1 MKKVLS
7 ALAVSALVLTASVA
21 LAGGPGKKAP
31 GCPEACQG
39 QIDDLN
45 SSQAQQNEVL
55 GAHGKQLANHEGR
68 ITALEKA
75 FMDYWYVR
83 LGAGASWLSADAEV
97 GAFNN
102 RVTRDSDLDVGFLG
116 QVAFGR
122 DFAMYNAPG
131 RFRAELAFSY
141 QTHDTGDDNLSVL
154 VVNNT
159 RDLSVDVY
167 TFMVNGFYELPVAD
181 AFSVYA
187 MAGVGLA
194 HATLDGQYSN
204 GSGWID
210 IDADGSNAFAYKAGF
225 GVTYN
230 FTQEIAGDL
239 GYEYLGIA
247 DVDGL
252 KDIGGSNVVASVR
265 FKF

>member
-45 SSQAQQNEVL
+45 SSQAQQNEIL
-55 GAHGKQLANHEGR
+55 GAHGKQLSNHEGR

-75 FMDYWYVR
+75 FQDYWYVR
-83 LGAGASWLSADAEV
+83 LGAGASWLSADKEI
-97 GAFNN
+97 GN
-102 RVTRDSDLDVGFLG
+102 VTRDSDLDTGYLG
-116 QVAFGR
+116 QLAFGR

-131 RFRAELAFSY
+131 RFRAELAFSF
-141 QTHDTGDDNLSVL
+141 QSHDTGDDARGPLGTYL
-154 VVNNT
+154 VNSS
-159 RDLSVDVY
+159 RDVSVDVY

-187 MAGVGLA
+187 MAGLGLA
-194 HATLDGQYSN
+194 HATLDGQYYN
-204 GSGWID
+204 GAGWID
-210 IDADGSNAFAYKAGF
+210 IDQDGSNAFAYKAGF

>member
-83 LGAGASWLSADAEV
+83 LGAGASWLSADKEI
-97 GAFNN
+97 GG
-102 RVTRDSDLDVGFLG
+102 TTYDSDLDTGYVGQL
-116 QVAFGR
+116 AFGR

-131 RFRAELAFSY
+131 RFRAELAFSF
-141 QTHDTGDDNLSVL
+141 QSSDANDDPSTATGVF
-154 VVNNT
+154 VQNNT

-194 HATLDGQYSN
+194 HATLDGQRWDV
-204 GSGWID
+204 SGWRD
-210 IDADGSNAFAYKAGF
+210 IDQDGSNAFAYKAGF

-252 KDIGGSNVVASVR
+252 KDIGASNVVASVR

>member
-75 FMDYWYVR
+75 FQDYWYVR
-83 LGAGASWLSADAEV
+83 LGAGASWLAAD
-97 GAFNN
+97 FYDK
-102 RVTRDSDLDVGFLG
+102 DSDLDTGWVGQL
-116 QVAFGR
+116 AFGR

-141 QTHDTGDDNLSVL
+141 QTHDAGDDNLSVF
-154 VVNNT
+154 VIDNT

-187 MAGVGLA
+187 MVGAGLA
-194 HATLDGQYSN
+194 HASLDGQVWQ
-204 GSGWID
+204 GGWVD
-210 IDADGSNAFAYKAGF
+210 IDQDGSNAFAYKAGF

-247 DVDGL
+247 DIDGL
-252 KDIGGSNVVASVR
+252 TDIGGSNVVASVR